1 MVIELSLSMRT
12 QPPRAFQKLSK
23 ISTRLS
29 ETGLC
34 VLRRICPGLTMVLEP
49 AESVG
54 IDWLVASL
62 DGIFGGDV
70 IDVLLC
76 TFLRVWWLQCIANL
90 VLHGLSHSFIS
101 PDLSITSNFP

>member
-1 MVIELSLSMRT
+1 MVIELSLSM
-12 QPPRAFQKLSK
+12 PILLPRALFKLSK

-34 VLRRICPGLTMVLEP
+34 ALLRICPGLTMVLEP

-70 IDVLLC
+70 IRFVVH
-76 TFLRVWWLQCIANL
+76 FFAAL
-90 VLHGLSHSFIS
+90 VVEVHR
-101 PDLSITSNFP
+101 